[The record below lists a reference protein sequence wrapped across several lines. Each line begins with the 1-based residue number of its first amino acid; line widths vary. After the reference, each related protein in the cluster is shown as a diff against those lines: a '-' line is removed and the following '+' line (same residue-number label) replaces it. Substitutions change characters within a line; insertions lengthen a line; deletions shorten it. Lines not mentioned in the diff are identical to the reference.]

1 MKKDSFAFFLFFIVF
16 TDCHTLSRLEPDDI
30 ALRMML
36 LKTPLSHQ
44 ENSPLFLVGCEFYH
58 EGI

>member
-36 LKTPLSHQ
+36 LKTPY
-44 ENSPLFLVGCEFYH
+44 LVREILLCS
-58 EGI
+58 